1 MLKKALQFNAFIFG
15 LVCFSS
21 CINIVSYKLCY
32 MYLILKLP
40 ALFKSFTLNLF
51 GTRASI
57 LVVKVHIFLKIDCN
71 VRQQTVDSADN

>member
-1 MLKKALQFNAFIFG
+1 
-15 LVCFSS
+15 
-21 CINIVSYKLCY
+21 

-71 VRQQTVDSADN
+71 VRQQTVDSVDN